1 MLSNGSA
8 VMQFVH
14 HKCRMTQHVR
24 KTIPF
29 TAREDEQIQAFS
41 QADSWEHQALE
52 RLSPVPLRQGSGGGV
67 VRALALLGM
76 AYVRE
81 HAALADDLATG
92 YAELA
97 SDRAK
102 AGSTAEAARTS
113 GMRSNMTRRARPG
126 SATRAG

>member
-1 MLSNGSA
+1 M
-8 VMQFVH
+8 
-14 HKCRMTQHVR
+14 KQHVR

-29 TAREDEQIQAFS
+29 TAPEDEQIQAFS
-41 QADSWEHQALE
+41 QTDSWEHQALE
-52 RLSPVPLRQGSGGGV
+52 HLSPVPLRQGSEGGV

-81 HAALADDLATG
+81 HAALAEDLATG

-97 SDRAK
+97 TDRAK
-102 AGSTAEAARTS
+102 AGSAAAEAARTS
-113 GMRSNMTRRARPG
+113 GMRTNMTRRARLG

>member
-1 MLSNGSA
+1 MG
-8 VMQFVH
+8 
-14 HKCRMTQHVR
+14 RMKQHVR

-29 TAREDEQIQAFS
+29 TAVEDEQLQAFS
-41 QADSWEHQALE
+41 QADSRERQALE
-52 RLSPVPLRQGSGGGV
+52 HLSPVPLREGSEGGV

-81 HAALADDLATG
+81 HAALGDNLAAG

-97 SDRAK
+97 TERAQQRER
-102 AGSTAEAARTS
+102 TAEVARAS
-113 GMRSNMTRRARPG
+113 GLRTNMARRAGAG